1 MYAVVDYNALP
12 RHSFT
17 CQQGNT
23 PLSEEGG
30 VRKERA
36 QKRICTRVASPSE
49 EFEIVDK
56 PNLSFLLA
64 FICSSIH
71 HSPPQKEAVLPPS
84 CAVCSGSLRFL
95 SYLPHR
101 APFMKETRKK
111 EDNQQ
116 NQREDNKKGWCELQC
131 RLPHLTQQPQ
141 QFLLFS
147 LSFFFCSL
155 RPLPHILLGET
166 TERVGYRGYR
176 SDKVVY
182 INQRLKKKRKSH
194 ELEHHGVPTNGRLDN
209 SLHTNKH
216 THSEENARQ
225 QRR

>member
-147 LSFFFCSL
+147 LSFFF
-155 RPLPHILLGET
+155 LLFT
-166 TERVGYRGYR
+166 TSPSHPSRRNDREGGVQGIQKRQGSVH
-176 SDKVVY
+176 
-182 INQRLKKKRKSH
+182 QPTPQKKKEKPRVRAPRGPH
-194 ELEHHGVPTNGRLDN
+194 
-209 SLHTNKH
+209 
-216 THSEENARQ
+216 
-225 QRR
+225 